1 MGEQKHSQQRRY
13 PVLLVGGATTAAVAA
28 AAGWTASR
36 VEQPGVGIAAWVAVA
51 VIGTATMISAMKNM

>member
-1 MGEQKHSQQRRY
+1 
-13 PVLLVGGATTAAVAA
+13 VLLVGGATTAAVAA

-51 VIGTATMISAMKNM
+51 VVGTATMLSAMKNM